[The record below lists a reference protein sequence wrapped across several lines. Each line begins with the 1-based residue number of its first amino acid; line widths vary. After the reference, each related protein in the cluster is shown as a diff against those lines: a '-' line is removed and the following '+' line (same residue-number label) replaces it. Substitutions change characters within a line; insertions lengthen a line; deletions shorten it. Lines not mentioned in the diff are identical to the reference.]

1 MPDSARSKHRWARAG
16 GGVLV
21 VAVLVAACF
30 APPGARATGLSQ
42 AQQHE
47 RHNIFS
53 VFQQRVPRGQ
63 QSHALTMIK
72 TDDQSAP
79 TPSPPTP
86 VPNSHRCAR
95 HTDCANG
102 EYCRRGIG
110 GPSVCS
116 ECIDYR
122 NYRCEDWQDSI
133 DAQCAVCDRADASQS
148 RPQQASNHRQ
158 TPHHHEQYQH
168 SEQQARNH
176 ERGASHHEQQ
186 YHHEQRQHS
195 QKQGRSHERG
205 ANHHEQQHNHHSHG
219 DQAQRDNL
227 PSGWRRGGDNGARSF
242 VGSMFWGCFKAS
254 LFIFGTNCFFW
265 LLCFVSTSIMWA
277 IDSLTS
283 WGCNSI
289 ATVSTYD
296 EDAALQAALV
306 ASLLSSQH
314 VPSQQQPPR
323 DAAAR
328 RDGGGANAGC
338 CIRRC
343 LGRLVLLP
351 VFMMSLCCPL
361 CMFISAAFLFSGCCG
376 WGCGGR
382 GYRCSNPCSSSR
394 RYGGHG
400 LRDPRFRCGGT
411 TGPAEE
417 TQQQQSNTEQTSRRT
432 SALAAPHA
440 GSTAT
445 IEPLLQ
451 EVVSNGEAD
460 EEDVPVQCAI
470 AASLSQ
476 HPAASLEPEPE
487 PEPRKEQDTQT
498 DIVHVQLAKVKDQ
511 KTGQAGGCVAAG
523 FVEVVMDTDE

>member
-1 MPDSARSKHRWARAG
+1 MG
-16 GGVLV
+16 
-21 VAVLVAACF
+21 
-30 APPGARATGLSQ
+30 
-42 AQQHE
+42 
-47 RHNIFS
+47 
-53 VFQQRVPRGQ
+53 

-86 VPNSHRCAR
+86 VPNSSRCAK

-168 SEQQARNH
+168 SQQQVRNH

-186 YHHEQRQHS
+186 HHHEQRQHS

-219 DQAQRDNL
+219 DQARRDNL

-283 WGCNSI
+283 WGCNSTRTTSAPI
-289 ATVSTYD
+289 ATVCTYD
-296 EDAALQAALV
+296 EDAAMQAALV

-314 VPSQQQPPR
+314 VPSQQQPR
-323 DAAAR
+323 SDATAR

-361 CMFISAAFLFSGCCG
+361 CMFISAAVLFSGCCG
-376 WGCGGR
+376 WGCDGSGC
-382 GYRCSNPCSSSR
+382 RCSSPCSISR
-394 RYGGHG
+394 RFDGHG

-411 TGPAEE
+411 TGRGQAEE
-417 TQQQQSNTEQTSRRT
+417 TQQQQSNTEQTYRRT
-432 SALAAPHA
+432 SAPAAPHA
-440 GSTAT
+440 GSAAT
-445 IEPLLQ
+445 MEPLLQ
-451 EVVSNGEAD
+451 EVASKREAD
-460 EEDVPVQCAI
+460 EEDVLVQCAI
-470 AASLSQ
+470 AASLTQ
-476 HPAASLEPEPE
+476 QPAASSEPEPE
-487 PEPRKEQDTQT
+487 PEPSKEQDTQT
-498 DIVHVQLAKVKDQ
+498 DIVHVQPAKAKDQ
-511 KTGQAGGCVAAG
+511 KTEQEGGCVAAG
-523 FVEVVMDTDE
+523 FVEVVMDSDE